1 MAVAI
6 RAKAKNKKPRGS
18 GGRPDGDAQ
27 TPPASWANR
36 DRAAAFGLL
45 APNLILYAVFIVIP
59 ILLALAL
66 SFTSWNLVGAPQWAG
81 LANYHA
87 MLNDPAVPQAIE
99 TTMIFLVFG
108 VVPTVV
114 LGLLLAILVNVQF
127 RGIGVVRTLYF
138 VPAVVSFAA
147 SAILWQWIYRPGQ
160 GFLDFALQK
169 VFGITGPA
177 WLSNTH
183 TALIALDIIGIWLS
197 LPTAILLYLAALQ
210 RIPPQVIEAAMLD
223 GAGPFT
229 RLRKIIWPG
238 VRNMTILVVIVS
250 IIAFTNSSFDLVN
263 ILTQGGPVN
272 ATSTLIYYI
281 YYTAF
286 NNIQLGYAATLSVL
300 QLALFAAI
308 LGLLALARRFAQ

>member
-1 MAVAI
+1 MAVSI
-6 RAKAKNKKPRGS
+6 RGKARNKKARGA
-18 GGRPDGDAQ
+18 GDPPDGGAQ
-27 TPPASWANR
+27 TPPTSWANR

-45 APNLILYAVFIVIP
+45 APNLILYSVFIIIP
-59 ILLALAL
+59 VLLALAL
-66 SFTSWNLVGAPQWAG
+66 SFTSWNLVGAPQWVG
-81 LANYHA
+81 LANYRA
-87 MLNDPAVPQAIE
+87 MVNDPAVPQAIE
-99 TTMIFLVFG
+99 TTMIFLLFG

-127 RGIGVVRTLYF
+127 RGVGVVRTLYF

-160 GFLDFALQK
+160 GFLDFALKK
-169 VFGITGPA
+169 VGINGPA

-183 TALIALDIIGIWLS
+183 TALIALDIIGIWLT
-197 LPTAILLYLAALQ
+197 LPVAILLYLAALQ
-210 RIPPQVIEAAMLD
+210 RIPQHVIEAAMID
-223 GAGPFT
+223 GAGAFI

-238 VRNMTILVVIVS
+238 VRNMTILVVIVA

-263 ILTQGGPVN
+263 ILTQGGPIN

-286 NNIQLGYAATLSVL
+286 NNIQLGYAAALSVL
-300 QLALFAAI
+300 QLALFAVI
-308 LGLLALARRFAQ
+308 LGLLALARRVTR

>member
-6 RAKAKNKKPRGS
+6 RVKAKNKKPV
-18 GGRPDGDAQ
+18 GGVQD
-27 TPPASWANR
+27 PPSSWDNR
-36 DRAAAFGLL
+36 DRAAAYGLL
-45 APNLILYAVFIVIP
+45 APNLILYTVFIVVP
-59 ILLALAL
+59 VLLALGL
-66 SFTSWNLVGAPQWAG
+66 SFTSWNLVGAPQWVG
-81 LANYHA
+81 LANYKA
-87 MLNDPAVPQAIE
+87 MVNDPAVPQAIE

-127 RGIGVVRTLYF
+127 RFVGVVRTLYF

-160 GFLDFALQK
+160 GFLDYALKK
-169 VFGITGPA
+169 VGIDGPA

-183 TALIALDIIGIWLS
+183 TALFALDIIAIWLS

-210 RIPPQVIEAAMLD
+210 RIPKHVIEAAMLD
-223 GAGPFT
+223 GAGAFT

-238 VRNMTILVVIVS
+238 VRNMTILVVIVA
-250 IIAFTNSSFDLVN
+250 ILAFTNSSFDLVN

-281 YYTAF
+281 YYAAF
-286 NNIQLGYAATLSVL
+286 NNVQLGYAATLSVL
-300 QLALFAAI
+300 QIALFAVI
-308 LGLLALARRFAQ
+308 LGLLALAGRLAP